1 MKISEDLKLALMECF
16 NQAASGSIDE
26 KTKENALELERE
38 ELTKVDIFDLCVE
51 LAVIDEDS
59 ILFQIEQQT
68 GQVLTAI
75 PDPIKIQIV
84 EDNQLSAVDSIE
96 EIFIQ
101 LDQIEKAKKQV
112 EHIANDV
119 ADRLARLEPS

>member
-16 NQAASGSIDE
+16 NQAASGNIDPQ
-26 KTKENALELERE
+26 TKENALELERE
-38 ELTKVDIFDLCVE
+38 ELSKIDIFDLCVE
-51 LAVIDEDS
+51 LDMLDEDG

-96 EIFIQ
+96 EIFVQ
-101 LDQIEKAKKQV
+101 MKQIEQAQKQV
-112 EHIANDV
+112 SEIVDNV
-119 ADRLARLEPS
+119 ADRLASLKPS